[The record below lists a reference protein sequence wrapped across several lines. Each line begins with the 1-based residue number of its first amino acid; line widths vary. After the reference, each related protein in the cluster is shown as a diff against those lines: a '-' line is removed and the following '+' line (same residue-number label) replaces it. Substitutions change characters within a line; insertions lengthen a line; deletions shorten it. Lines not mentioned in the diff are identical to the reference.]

1 MTIQE
6 SDANLVSAINTF
18 AFQLF
23 SEIGKRNKNQNI
35 FISPLS
41 ITLALA
47 LLHNGANET
56 TEQEL
61 AEILGIQNIRHDEA
75 YTAYAALQSE
85 LEQRSR
91 QANLAI
97 ANSIWAQKGLLLK
110 QNFIQR
116 SKKFY
121 SAEVFNL
128 NFTDS
133 NACLIINDW
142 VKNKTNGK
150 INEIVR
156 AGDIDPHNILI
167 LIDAVYF
174 KGNWRHQFNKANTKE
189 APFTLSDGKQKP
201 IPMMTKSGVY
211 EYFERE
217 DFQAIILPYENNSI
231 SMIIFLPKDR
241 NSLSNFQQRL
251 DIQKWQEWRS
261 QFSRMQGYLV
271 LPRFKLDYEDSL
283 IDVFKALG
291 MNLSFSSHANYK
303 RMCDDPVSISDIRH
317 KAFMD
322 VNEEGAEASA
332 VTGVLMQRIVGGQE
346 FFRMVINRPFF
357 SAIQDNQ
364 TGVILFMGAIWE
376 PN

>member
-1 MTIQE
+1 MTFQE
-6 SDANLVSAINTF
+6 IDANLVSAINAF
-18 AFQLF
+18 AFRLF
-23 SEIGKRNKNQNI
+23 SQIGKRNKNQNI

-41 ITLALA
+41 LTLALA
-47 LLHNGANET
+47 LLHNGADEK

-61 AEILGIQNIRHDEA
+61 AEILGIQNIRRDEA
-75 YTAYAALQSE
+75 YTAYAALQNE

-91 QANLAI
+91 QVNLAI
-97 ANSIWAQKGLLLK
+97 ANSIWAQEGLLLK

-128 NFTDS
+128 NFAGSD
-133 NACLIINDW
+133 ALLIINDW

-156 AGDIDPHNILI
+156 AGDLDSQTILI
-167 LIDAVYF
+167 LLDAVYF

-189 APFTLSDGKQKP
+189 ALFTLSDGKQKR
-201 IPMMTKSGVY
+201 IPMMTQSGVY
-211 EYFERE
+211 EYLEGE
-217 DFQAIILPYENNSI
+217 NFQAIILPYENNSI
-231 SMIIFLPKDR
+231 SMIVFLPNDR
-241 NSLSNFQQRL
+241 NSLSNFQKRL
-251 DIQKWQEWRS
+251 DIQKWQGWRS
-261 QFSRMQGYLV
+261 QFSIMKGYLM

-283 IDVFKALG
+283 IDIFKAMG
-291 MNLSFSSHANYK
+291 MNVSFSSHANYQ
-303 RMCDDPVSISDIRH
+303 RMCDSPVSISDIRH

-322 VNEEGAEASA
+322 VNEEGTEASA
-332 VTGVLMQRIVGGQE
+332 VTGVLMQRSVSQK
-346 FFRMVINRPFF
+346 FSMVINRPFF

-364 TGVILFMGAIWE
+364 TGVILFLGSIWE

>member
-1 MTIQE
+1 MTIKE
-6 SDANLVSAINTF
+6 SDANLVSAINTL
-18 AFQLF
+18 AFRLF
-23 SEIGKRNKNQNI
+23 SQIGKRNKNQNI

-47 LLHNGANET
+47 LLHNGADET

-75 YTAYAALQSE
+75 DTAYADLQSE

-133 NACLIINDW
+133 DACLIINDW

-156 AGDIDPHNILI
+156 AGDIDSHTILI

-189 APFTLSDGKQKP
+189 APFTLSDGKQKR

-211 EYFERE
+211 EYFEGE

-251 DIQKWQEWRS
+251 GIQKWQEWRS

-322 VNEEGAEASA
+322 VNEEGTEASA
-332 VTGVLMQRIVGGQE
+332 VTGMLMQRIVGGQE